1 MSGCRDAI
9 PDGMVPLTGVFHYES
24 PDHGQHQ
31 LALSHGQFV
40 VFAQFSREDLNN
52 AQPTQLSLTVM
63 VATQAMELP
72 PMTADDDPWSLSPVL
87 SAEPQYTDA
96 SFLNGRHAAAL
107 EGYRLRYRDAEV
119 EWCDRPASLYDGFY
133 GGTILLDLAL
143 DWRAGGYDL
152 QAEGLDEFQ
161 RRFRIA
167 ARLPAFQIIL
177 RGADGAR
184 DDPRPERWLAEH
196 FDPAVLAARW
206 KHCGAPDDGWYD
218 LEATFNG
225 Q

>member
-1 MSGCRDAI
+1 MIRDTI

-24 PDHGQHQ
+24 PDHGPHQ

-40 VFAQFSREDLNN
+40 VFAQFSAEDADN
-52 AQPTQLSLTVM
+52 ALPTQLSLTLM
-63 VATQAMELP
+63 VASQAIELP
-72 PMTADDDPWSLSPVL
+72 PRSADDDPWSLSPVL

-96 SFLNGRHAAAL
+96 SFLTGRDSAAMA
-107 EGYRLRYRDAEV
+107 GYRLRYRDAED

-133 GGTILLDLAL
+133 GGTMLLDLAL
-143 DWRAGGYDL
+143 DWRDGGYDL

-167 ARLPAFQIIL
+167 ARLPAFRIIL
-177 RGADGAR
+177 RGADGSR
-184 DDPRPERWLAEH
+184 DDPRPERWLAEQ
-196 FDPAVLAARW
+196 FDPALLTVRW
-206 KHCGAPDDGWYD
+206 KRCGSEDYGWYD
-218 LEATFNG
+218 LEAKFNG